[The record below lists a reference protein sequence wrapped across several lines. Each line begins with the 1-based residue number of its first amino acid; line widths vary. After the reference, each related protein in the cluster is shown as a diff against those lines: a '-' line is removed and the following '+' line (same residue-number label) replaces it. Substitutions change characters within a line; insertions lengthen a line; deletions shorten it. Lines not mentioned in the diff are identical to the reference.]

1 MAGSIKG
8 ITVEIGG
15 DTTGLSKALG
25 GINKEISSTQKQLK
39 EVERLLKLDPKNTEL
54 LAQKQR
60 LLSEAITETSTKLD
74 ALKQAEAKAQEQFKK
89 GELSRQ
95 EYDKLRREIIQT
107 ENKLRS
113 LSSQSSTV
121 EKELSD
127 IASEA
132 ENTGSSLSIFGE
144 KAKNAFN
151 KVETASNNVSDKLGK
166 VSSKLA
172 PVTAG
177 VLGLGTAALSTVDS
191 TEELRSDLSKLDQNA
206 KEHKVSVDTARQAW
220 EDFTIAS
227 DETDSAVEA
236 TSNLLQAGFTESN
249 LQKAVENLTGA
260 YLRFPDTMKIES
272 LADSLQETLATGAAT
287 GQFAELL
294 DRMGI
299 GAEKFSKGRA
309 KCKTQADKQNYALET
324 LAKAGLADTYNGW
337 KDTNSE
343 LVESKKA
350 NLDLQKS
357 MAKLAETVQPILP
370 DIVDA
375 VSDMVDW
382 FNELSPEV
390 KETTVK
396 VLAFSAAL
404 SPIAKIASSVTKGI
418 SSATKGIS
426 KMIKPAMDATSNTG
440 LLSKAMSTLS
450 GVPGIGMIG
459 TIGGITVALTGLVVG
474 LLNAEKTTNEYVRAV
489 QESAEKSR
497 EAIAAAQESAQSTI
511 NNANAQAVILQK
523 VLDLNNAEDLNA
535 EKKETLAGLVDQLN
549 SKYPDLNLKIGENGR
564 LTKDS
569 AQSLEDYIKNLKDMA
584 LAQASYDL
592 LTAKAEALVK
602 AEQELKKAKDE
613 HAAAQAEEN
622 KIRERALELT
632 GKDVEELQN
641 LYEKYGNLNMLSPEV
656 RDEAL
661 KLTLAFGTQ
670 LQAVS
675 ATGDAVETAQDQVD
689 EFGTVFN
696 STADSIGVDSSE
708 ISKASTSGFGAVGTA
723 ANEMKTEVG
732 KGADGTE
739 TEVSDMATNIN
750 DTLNSIDGNKV
761 GTNLATGMSNGIK
774 NNSWKVSDEAKKM
787 MQGVED
793 AINANPKFKSLAKS
807 VGIQGFADG
816 GTLRNGLAVVGEEG
830 PEWLS
835 VQSGRAAVIPM
846 TTRQRQAVQSGGN
859 TVQVGITINNG
870 QFTAADAKRVA
881 RMVNKE
887 LGMVYR

>member
-1 MAGSIKG
+1 MAESIKG
-8 ITVEIGG
+8 ITVKIGG
-15 DTTGLSKALG
+15 DTTGLSKALA
-25 GINKEISSTQKQLK
+25 GINKNITSTQKQLK
-39 EVERLLKLDPKNTEL
+39 EVEKLLKLDPKNTEL
-54 LAQKQR
+54 LEQKQR
-60 LLSEAITETSTKLD
+60 LLGDAIEQTSTKLD
-74 ALKQAEAKAQEQFKK
+74 ALKQAEEKAQKQFQK
-89 GELSRQ
+89 GDLSRE
-95 EYDKLRREIIQT
+95 EYEELQRQIIATEQKLQGLTTQT
-107 ENKLRS
+107 SKTKKAFDNISKSSEDFAGKLDS
-113 LSSQSSTV
+113 LS
-121 EKELSD
+121 
-127 IASEA
+127 
-132 ENTGSSLSIFGE
+132 G
-144 KAKNAFN
+144 
-151 KVETASNNVSDKLGK
+151 
-166 VSSKLA
+166 KLA
-172 PVTAG
+172 PITAG
-177 VLGLGTAALSTVDS
+177 VLGLGAAAIGAVEG

-206 KEHKVSVDTARQAW
+206 KEHKVSIDTARKAW
-220 EDFTIAS
+220 EDFAIAS

-294 DRMGI
+294 DRLGI
-299 GAEKFSKGRA
+299 GAEKFSKGLA

-357 MAKLAETVQPILP
+357 MAKLAETVQPILT

-390 KETTVK
+390 KETAVK

-450 GVPGIGMIG
+450 GIPGIGMIG

-497 EAIAAAQESAQSTI
+497 EAIAAAQENAQSTI

-670 LQAVS
+670 QQAVS
-675 ATGDAVETAQDQVD
+675 ATGGAVETAQDQVD

-816 GTLRNGLAVVGEEG
+816 GTLTSGLAIVGEEG

-835 VQSGRAAVIPM
+835 VQSGRATVIPM
-846 TTRQRQAVQSGGN
+846 TTRQRQAVQGSGGN
-859 TVQVGITINNG
+859 TVHVGITINNG
-870 QFTAADAKRVA
+870 QFTTADAKRVA

-887 LGMVYR
+887 LGMAYR

>member
-95 EYDKLRREIIQT
+95 EYEKLQRQIIAT
-107 ENKLRS
+107 EQKLQS
-113 LSSQSSTV
+113 LASQASKSKKMLESISS
-121 EKELSD
+121 
-127 IASEA
+127 AA
-132 ENTGSSLSIFGE
+132 GG
-144 KAKNAFN
+144 
-151 KVETASNNVSDKLGK
+151 VSDKLGK
-166 VSSKLA
+166 LGDKLA

-206 KEHKVSVDTARQAW
+206 KEHKVSIDTARKAW
-220 EDFTIAS
+220 EDFAIAS

-294 DRMGI
+294 DRLGI
-299 GAEKFSKGRA
+299 GAEKFSKGLA

-357 MAKLAETVQPILP
+357 MAKLAETVQPILT

-450 GVPGIGMIG
+450 GIPGIGMIG

-602 AEQELKKAKDE
+602 AEQKLKKAKDE

-750 DTLNSIDGNKV
+750 DILNSIDGNKV

-816 GTLRNGLAVVGEEG
+816 GTLTSGLAVVGEEG

-835 VQSGRAAVIPM
+835 VQSGRATVIPM
-846 TTRQRQAVQSGGN
+846 TTRQRQAVQGSGGN
-859 TVQVGITINNG
+859 TVHVGITINNG
-870 QFTAADAKRVA
+870 QFTTADAKRVA

-887 LGMVYR
+887 LGMAYR

>member
-15 DTTGLSKALG
+15 DTTGLSKALT
-25 GINKEISSTQKQLK
+25 GINKNITNTQKQLK
-39 EVERLLKLDPKNTEL
+39 EVEKLLKLDPKNTEL
-54 LAQKQR
+54 LEQKQR
-60 LLSEAITETSTKLD
+60 LLGDAIEQTSTKLG
-74 ALKQAEAKAQEQFKK
+74 ALKQAEAEAQKQFQK
-89 GELSRQ
+89 GDLSRE
-95 EYDKLRREIIQT
+95 EYEKLQRQIIATEQKLQGLTTQT
-107 ENKLRS
+107 SKTKKAFDNISKSSEDFAGKLDS
-113 LSSQSSTV
+113 LS
-121 EKELSD
+121 
-127 IASEA
+127 
-132 ENTGSSLSIFGE
+132 G
-144 KAKNAFN
+144 
-151 KVETASNNVSDKLGK
+151 
-166 VSSKLA
+166 KLA
-172 PVTAG
+172 PITAG
-177 VLGLGTAALSTVDS
+177 VLGLGAAAIGAVEG

-206 KEHKVSVDTARQAW
+206 KEHKVSIDTARKAW
-220 EDFTIAS
+220 EDFAIAS

-294 DRMGI
+294 DRLGI
-299 GAEKFSKGRA
+299 GAEKFSKGLA

-357 MAKLAETVQPILP
+357 MAKLAETVQPILT

-450 GVPGIGMIG
+450 GIPGGGLIAAFAGLSVAFG
-459 TIGGITVALTGLVVG
+459 TYLANVDTMTKRTREFIQGIHDMQTANQEAVEAAQATMQDRLAEVEMTKEMAARVLELTG
-474 LLNAEKTTNEYVRAV
+474 
-489 QESAEKSR
+489 
-497 EAIAAAQESAQSTI
+497 AQSLD
-511 NNANAQAVILQK
+511 NQQKAELSSLVGIL
-523 VLDLNNAEDLNA
+523 N
-535 EKKETLAGLVDQLN
+535 DQ
-549 SKYPDLNLKIGENGR
+549 YPDLNLLLDEQGR
-564 LTKDS
+564 LTKNS
-569 AQSLEDYIKNLKDMA
+569 AKNLEEYIKNLEQSIKTEA
-584 LAQASYDL
+584 LRDVAVEQYKALWDAENNLKSLRGEQKKVTDDLNSVESELYDL
-592 LTAKAEALVK
+592 TGMTAEQIGLQRGAQGDLNFVNAEARDRV
-602 AEQELKKAKDE
+602 AELLNRWSGLMESSGILRKEILLQQQDVAGLG
-613 HAAAQAEEN
+613 AE
-622 KIRERALELT
+622 
-632 GKDVEELQN
+632 
-641 LYEKYGNLNMLSPEV
+641 YS
-656 RDEAL
+656 
-661 KLTLAFGTQ
+661 
-670 LQAVS
+670 
-675 ATGDAVETAQDQVD
+675 
-689 EFGTVFN
+689 
-696 STADSIGVDSSE
+696 STMSDITNV
-708 ISKASTSGFGAVGTA
+708 TSGMANDVTTDMGKAGTA

-750 DTLNSIDGNKV
+750 DILNSIDGNKV

-816 GTLRNGLAVVGEEG
+816 GTLTSGLAVVGEEG

-835 VQSGRAAVIPM
+835 VQSGRATVIPM
-846 TTRQRQAVQSGGN
+846 TTRQRQAVQGSGGN
-859 TVQVGITINNG
+859 TVHVGITINNG
-870 QFTAADAKRVA
+870 QFTTADAKRVA

-887 LGMVYR
+887 LGMAYR

>member
-95 EYDKLRREIIQT
+95 EYEKLQRQIIAT
-107 ENKLRS
+107 EQKLQS
-113 LSSQSSTV
+113 LASQASKSKKMLESISS
-121 EKELSD
+121 
-127 IASEA
+127 AA
-132 ENTGSSLSIFGE
+132 GG
-144 KAKNAFN
+144 
-151 KVETASNNVSDKLGK
+151 VSDKLGK
-166 VSSKLA
+166 LGDKLA

-206 KEHKVSVDTARQAW
+206 KEHKVSIDTARKAW
-220 EDFTIAS
+220 EDFAIAS

-294 DRMGI
+294 DRLGI
-299 GAEKFSKGRA
+299 GAEKFSKGLA

-357 MAKLAETVQPILP
+357 MAKLAETVQPILT

-450 GVPGIGMIG
+450 GIPGGGLIAAFAGLSVAFG
-459 TIGGITVALTGLVVG
+459 TYLANVDTMTKRTREFIQGIHDMQTANQEAVEAAQATMQDRFAEVEMTKEMAARVLELTG
-474 LLNAEKTTNEYVRAV
+474 
-489 QESAEKSR
+489 
-497 EAIAAAQESAQSTI
+497 AQSLD
-511 NNANAQAVILQK
+511 NQQKAELSSLVGIL
-523 VLDLNNAEDLNA
+523 N
-535 EKKETLAGLVDQLN
+535 DQ
-549 SKYPDLNLKIGENGR
+549 YPDLNLLLDEQGR
-564 LTKDS
+564 LTKNS
-569 AQSLEDYIKNLKDMA
+569 AKNLEEYIKNLEQSIKTEA
-584 LAQASYDL
+584 LRDVAVEQYKALWDAENNLKSLRGEQKKVTDDLNSVESELYDL
-592 LTAKAEALVK
+592 TGMTAEQIGLQRGAQGDLNFVNAEARDRV
-602 AEQELKKAKDE
+602 AELLNRWSGLMESSGILRKEILLQQQDVAGLG
-613 HAAAQAEEN
+613 AE
-622 KIRERALELT
+622 
-632 GKDVEELQN
+632 
-641 LYEKYGNLNMLSPEV
+641 YS
-656 RDEAL
+656 
-661 KLTLAFGTQ
+661 
-670 LQAVS
+670 
-675 ATGDAVETAQDQVD
+675 
-689 EFGTVFN
+689 
-696 STADSIGVDSSE
+696 STMSDITNV
-708 ISKASTSGFGAVGTA
+708 TSGMANDVTTDMGKAGTA

-750 DTLNSIDGNKV
+750 DILNSIDGNKV

-816 GTLRNGLAVVGEEG
+816 GTLTSGLAVVGEEG

-835 VQSGRAAVIPM
+835 VQSGRATVIPM
-846 TTRQRQAVQSGGN
+846 TTRQRQAVQGSGGN
-859 TVQVGITINNG
+859 TVHVGITINNG
-870 QFTAADAKRVA
+870 QFTTADAKRVA

-887 LGMVYR
+887 LGMAYR

>member
-95 EYDKLRREIIQT
+95 EYEKLQRQIIAT
-107 ENKLRS
+107 EQKLQS
-113 LSSQSSTV
+113 LASQASKSKKMLESISS
-121 EKELSD
+121 
-127 IASEA
+127 AA
-132 ENTGSSLSIFGE
+132 GG
-144 KAKNAFN
+144 
-151 KVETASNNVSDKLGK
+151 VSDKLGK
-166 VSSKLA
+166 LGDKLA

-206 KEHKVSVDTARQAW
+206 KEHKVSIDTARKAW
-220 EDFTIAS
+220 EDFAIAG

-294 DRMGI
+294 DRLGI
-299 GAEKFSKGRA
+299 GAEKFSKGLA

-357 MAKLAETVQPILP
+357 MAKLAETVQPILT

-450 GVPGIGMIG
+450 GIPGGGLIAAFAGLSVAFG
-459 TIGGITVALTGLVVG
+459 TYLANVDTMTKRTREFIQGIHDMQTANQEAVEAAQATMQDRLAEVEMTKEMAARVLELTG
-474 LLNAEKTTNEYVRAV
+474 
-489 QESAEKSR
+489 
-497 EAIAAAQESAQSTI
+497 AQSLD
-511 NNANAQAVILQK
+511 NQQKAELSSLVGIL
-523 VLDLNNAEDLNA
+523 N
-535 EKKETLAGLVDQLN
+535 DQ
-549 SKYPDLNLKIGENGR
+549 YPDLNLLLDEQGR
-564 LTKDS
+564 LTKNS
-569 AQSLEDYIKNLKDMA
+569 AKNLEEYIKNLEQSIKTEA
-584 LAQASYDL
+584 LRDVAVEQYKALWDAENNLKSLRGEQKKVTDDLNSVESELYDL
-592 LTAKAEALVK
+592 TGMTAEQIGLQRGAQGDLNFVNAEARDRV
-602 AEQELKKAKDE
+602 AELLNRWSGLMESSGILRKEILLQQQDVAGLG
-613 HAAAQAEEN
+613 AE
-622 KIRERALELT
+622 
-632 GKDVEELQN
+632 
-641 LYEKYGNLNMLSPEV
+641 YS
-656 RDEAL
+656 
-661 KLTLAFGTQ
+661 
-670 LQAVS
+670 
-675 ATGDAVETAQDQVD
+675 
-689 EFGTVFN
+689 
-696 STADSIGVDSSE
+696 STMSDITNV
-708 ISKASTSGFGAVGTA
+708 TSGMANDVTTDMGKAGTA

-750 DTLNSIDGNKV
+750 DILNSIDGNKV

-816 GTLRNGLAVVGEEG
+816 GTLTSGLAVVGEEG

-835 VQSGRAAVIPM
+835 VQSGRATVIPM
-846 TTRQRQAVQSGGN
+846 TTRQRQAVQGSGGN
-859 TVQVGITINNG
+859 TVHVGITINNG
-870 QFTAADAKRVA
+870 QFTTADAKRVA

-887 LGMVYR
+887 LGMAYR

>member
-95 EYDKLRREIIQT
+95 EYEKLQRQIIAT
-107 ENKLRS
+107 EQKLQS
-113 LSSQSSTV
+113 LASQASKSKKMLESISS
-121 EKELSD
+121 
-127 IASEA
+127 AA
-132 ENTGSSLSIFGE
+132 GG
-144 KAKNAFN
+144 
-151 KVETASNNVSDKLGK
+151 VSDKLGK
-166 VSSKLA
+166 LGDKLA

-206 KEHKVSVDTARQAW
+206 KEHKVSIDTARKAW
-220 EDFTIAS
+220 EDFAIAS

-294 DRMGI
+294 DRLGI
-299 GAEKFSKGRA
+299 GAEKFSKGLA

-357 MAKLAETVQPILP
+357 MAKLAETVQPILT

-450 GVPGIGMIG
+450 GIPG
-459 TIGGITVALTGLVVG
+459 GGL
-474 LLNAEKTTNEYVRAV
+474 
-489 QESAEKSR
+489 
-497 EAIAAAQESAQSTI
+497 IAAF
-511 NNANAQAVILQK
+511 
-523 VLDLNNAEDLNA
+523 
-535 EKKETLAGLVDQLN
+535 AGLSVAFGTYLANVDTM
-549 SKYPDLNLKIGENGR
+549 
-564 LTKDS
+564 TKRTREFI
-569 AQSLEDYIKNLKDMA
+569 QGIHDM
-584 LAQASYDL
+584 Q
-592 LTAKAEALVK
+592 TANQEAV
-602 AEQELKKAKDE
+602 E
-613 HAAAQAEEN
+613 AAQATMQDRLAE
-622 KIRERALELT
+622 
-632 GKDVEELQN
+632 VE
-641 LYEKYGNLNMLSPEV
+641 
-656 RDEAL
+656 
-661 KLTLAFGTQ
+661 
-670 LQAVS
+670 
-675 ATGDAVETAQDQVD
+675 
-689 EFGTVFN
+689 
-696 STADSIGVDSSE
+696 
-708 ISKASTSGFGAVGTA
+708 
-723 ANEMKTEVG
+723 
-732 KGADGTE
+732 
-739 TEVSDMATNIN
+739 
-750 DTLNSIDGNKV
+750 
-761 GTNLATGMSNGIK
+761 
-774 NNSWKVSDEAKKM
+774 
-787 MQGVED
+787 
-793 AINANPKFKSLAKS
+793 
-807 VGIQGFADG
+807 
-816 GTLRNGLAVVGEEG
+816 
-830 PEWLS
+830 
-835 VQSGRAAVIPM
+835 M
-846 TTRQRQAVQSGGN
+846 T
-859 TVQVGITINNG
+859 
-870 QFTAADAKRVA
+870 
-881 RMVNKE
+881 
-887 LGMVYR
+887 

>member
-95 EYDKLRREIIQT
+95 EYEKLQRQIIAT
-107 ENKLRS
+107 EQKLQS
-113 LSSQSSTV
+113 LASQASKSKKMLESISS
-121 EKELSD
+121 
-127 IASEA
+127 AA
-132 ENTGSSLSIFGE
+132 GG
-144 KAKNAFN
+144 
-151 KVETASNNVSDKLGK
+151 VSDKLGK
-166 VSSKLA
+166 LGDKLA

-177 VLGLGTAALSTVDS
+177 VLGLGTVALSTVDS

-206 KEHKVSVDTARQAW
+206 KEHKVSIDTARKAW
-220 EDFTIAS
+220 EDFAIAS

-294 DRMGI
+294 DRLGI
-299 GAEKFSKGRA
+299 GAEKFSKGLA

-357 MAKLAETVQPILP
+357 MAKLAETVQPILT

-450 GVPGIGMIG
+450 GIPGGGLIAAFAGLSVAFG
-459 TIGGITVALTGLVVG
+459 TYLANVDTMTKRTREFIQGIHDMQTANQEAVEAAQATMQDRLAEVEMTKEMAARVLELTG
-474 LLNAEKTTNEYVRAV
+474 
-489 QESAEKSR
+489 
-497 EAIAAAQESAQSTI
+497 AQSLD
-511 NNANAQAVILQK
+511 NQQK
-523 VLDLNNAEDLNA
+523 SE
-535 EKKETLAGLVDQLN
+535 LAGLITLLNDQ
-549 SKYPDLNLKIGENGR
+549 YPDLNLQLDEQGR
-564 LTKDS
+564 LTATS
-569 AQSLEDYIKNLKDMA
+569 AKNLEDYIKNLEQSIKIEALRGVAVEQYRALYDAENNLKSLRDQELSTNTQLKDIEQKLFDLTGMTVDQIGMQQ
-584 LAQASYDL
+584 LAQ
-592 LTAKAEALVK
+592 
-602 AEQELKKAKDE
+602 
-613 HAAAQAEEN
+613 
-622 KIRERALELT
+622 
-632 GKDVEELQN
+632 
-641 LYEKYGNLNMLSPEV
+641 GNLNFVNAEARGEVAELINSWRGLKQSSDDLSTEI
-656 RDEAL
+656 ENQS
-661 KLTLAFGTQ
+661 GY
-670 LQAVS
+670 
-675 ATGDAVETAQDQVD
+675 VEDLRSDYKTTMSDMV
-689 EFGTVFN
+689 N
-696 STADSIGVDSSE
+696 STGTMEENVTTD
-708 ISKASTSGFGAVGTA
+708 FGDVGTE
-723 ANEMKTEVG
+723 ANDMSTEVG

-816 GTLRNGLAVVGEEG
+816 GTLTSGLAVVGEEG

-835 VQSGRAAVIPM
+835 VQSGRATVIPM
-846 TTRQRQAVQSGGN
+846 TTRQRQAVQGGGGN
-859 TVQVGITINNG
+859 TVHVGITINNG
-870 QFTAADAKRVA
+870 QFTTADAKRVA

-887 LGMVYR
+887 LGMAYR

>member
-15 DTTGLSKALG
+15 DTTGLSKALA
-25 GINKEISSTQKQLK
+25 GINKNITNTQKQLK
-39 EVERLLKLDPKNTEL
+39 EVEKLLKLDPKNTEL
-54 LAQKQR
+54 LEQKQR
-60 LLSEAITETSTKLD
+60 LLGDAIEQTSTKLD
-74 ALKQAEAKAQEQFKK
+74 ALKQAEAEAQKQFQK
-89 GELSRQ
+89 GDLSRE
-95 EYDKLRREIIQT
+95 EYEKLQRQIIATEQKLQGLTTQT
-107 ENKLRS
+107 SKTKKAFDNISKSSEDFAGKLDS
-113 LSSQSSTV
+113 LS
-121 EKELSD
+121 
-127 IASEA
+127 
-132 ENTGSSLSIFGE
+132 G
-144 KAKNAFN
+144 
-151 KVETASNNVSDKLGK
+151 
-166 VSSKLA
+166 KLA
-172 PVTAG
+172 PITAG
-177 VLGLGTAALSTVDS
+177 VLGLGAAAIGAVEG

-206 KEHKVSVDTARQAW
+206 KEHKVSIDTARKAW
-220 EDFTIAS
+220 EDFAIAS

-294 DRMGI
+294 DRLGI
-299 GAEKFSKGRA
+299 GAEKFSKGLA

-357 MAKLAETVQPILP
+357 MAKLAETVQPILT

-440 LLSKAMSTLS
+440 LLSKAMSTL
-450 GVPGIGMIG
+450 GAIPGGGLIATFAGLSVAFG
-459 TIGGITVALTGLVVG
+459 TYLANVDTMTKRTREFIQGIHDMQTANQEAVEAAQATMQDRLAEVEMTKEMAARVLELTG
-474 LLNAEKTTNEYVRAV
+474 
-489 QESAEKSR
+489 
-497 EAIAAAQESAQSTI
+497 AQSLD
-511 NNANAQAVILQK
+511 NQQKAELSSLVGIL
-523 VLDLNNAEDLNA
+523 N
-535 EKKETLAGLVDQLN
+535 DQ
-549 SKYPDLNLKIGENGR
+549 YPDLNLLLDEQGR

-569 AQSLEDYIKNLKDMA
+569 AKNLEEYIKNLEQSIK
-584 LAQASYDL
+584 
-592 LTAKAEALVK
+592 TEALRDVAVEQYK
-602 AEQELKKAKDE
+602 ALWDAENNLKALRDQQKETTDQLNSAEQELY
-613 HAAAQAEEN
+613 N
-622 KIRERALELT
+622 LT
-632 GKDVEELQN
+632 GMTAEQIGMQQGAQ
-641 LYEKYGNLNMLSPEV
+641 GNLNFVNAEA
-656 RDEAL
+656 RDRVAELLNSWGGL
-661 KLTLAFGTQ
+661 KISSGELEKSIISQKQTVEDLGAQYNGTMSDITD
-670 LQAVS
+670 V
-675 ATGDAVETAQDQVD
+675 
-689 EFGTVFN
+689 
-696 STADSIGVDSSE
+696 
-708 ISKASTSGFGAVGTA
+708 TSGMANDVTTDLREVGTE
-723 ANEMKTEVG
+723 ANNMKTEVG

-739 TEVSDMATNIN
+739 TEVSNMATNIN
-750 DTLNSIDGNKV
+750 ETLAKIDGNAV
-761 GTNLATGMSNGIK
+761 GTNLATGMSDGIR

>member
-15 DTTGLSKALG
+15 DTTGLSKALA
-25 GINKEISSTQKQLK
+25 GINKNITNTQKQLK
-39 EVERLLKLDPKNTEL
+39 EVEKLLKLDPKNTEL
-54 LAQKQR
+54 LEQKQR
-60 LLSEAITETSTKLD
+60 LLGDAIEQTSTKLG
-74 ALKQAEAKAQEQFKK
+74 ALKQAEAEAQKQFQK
-89 GELSRQ
+89 GDLSRE
-95 EYDKLRREIIQT
+95 EYEKLQRQIIATEQKLQGLTTQT
-107 ENKLRS
+107 SKTKKAFDNISKSSEDFAGKLDS
-113 LSSQSSTV
+113 LS
-121 EKELSD
+121 
-127 IASEA
+127 
-132 ENTGSSLSIFGE
+132 G
-144 KAKNAFN
+144 
-151 KVETASNNVSDKLGK
+151 
-166 VSSKLA
+166 KLA
-172 PVTAG
+172 PITAG
-177 VLGLGTAALSTVDS
+177 VLGLGAAAIGAVEG

-206 KEHKVSVDTARQAW
+206 KEHKVSIDTARKAW
-220 EDFTIAS
+220 EDFAIAS

-294 DRMGI
+294 DRLGI
-299 GAEKFSKGRA
+299 GAEKFSKGLA

-357 MAKLAETVQPILP
+357 MAKLAETVQPILT

-497 EAIAAAQESAQSTI
+497 EAIAAAQENAQSTI

-641 LYEKYGNLNMLSPEV
+641 LYAKYGNLNMLSPEV

-670 LQAVS
+670 QQAIS

-750 DTLNSIDGNKV
+750 DILNSIDGNKV

-807 VGIQGFADG
+807 VGFQGFADG
-816 GTLRNGLAVVGEEG
+816 GTLTSGLAVVGEEG

-835 VQSGRAAVIPM
+835 VQSGRATVIPM
-846 TTRQRQAVQSGGN
+846 TTRQKQAVQGGGGN
-859 TVQVGITINNG
+859 TVNVGITINNG
-870 QFTAADAKRVA
+870 QFTASDAKRVA
-881 RMVNKE
+881 RMVNRE

>member
-95 EYDKLRREIIQT
+95 EYEKLQRQIIAT
-107 ENKLRS
+107 EQKLQS
-113 LSSQSSTV
+113 LASQASKSKKMLESISS
-121 EKELSD
+121 
-127 IASEA
+127 AA
-132 ENTGSSLSIFGE
+132 GG
-144 KAKNAFN
+144 
-151 KVETASNNVSDKLGK
+151 VSDKLGK
-166 VSSKLA
+166 LGDKLA

-206 KEHKVSVDTARQAW
+206 KEHKVSIDTARKAW
-220 EDFTIAS
+220 EDFAIAS

-294 DRMGI
+294 DRLGI
-299 GAEKFSKGRA
+299 GAEKFSKGLA

-357 MAKLAETVQPILP
+357 MAKLAETVQPILT

-450 GVPGIGMIG
+450 GIPGGGLIAAFAGLSVAFG
-459 TIGGITVALTGLVVG
+459 TYLANVDTMTKRTREFIQGIHDMQTANQEAVEAAQATMQDRLAEVEMTKEMAARVMELTG
-474 LLNAEKTTNEYVRAV
+474 
-489 QESAEKSR
+489 
-497 EAIAAAQESAQSTI
+497 AQSLD
-511 NNANAQAVILQK
+511 NQQKAELSSLVGIL
-523 VLDLNNAEDLNA
+523 N
-535 EKKETLAGLVDQLN
+535 DQ
-549 SKYPDLNLKIGENGR
+549 YPDLNLLLDEQGR

-569 AQSLEDYIKNLKDMA
+569 AKNLEEYIKNLEQSIKTEA
-584 LAQASYDL
+584 LRGVAVEQYKALWDAENNLKSLRGEQKKVTDDLNSVESELYDL
-592 LTAKAEALVK
+592 TGMT
-602 AEQELKKAKDE
+602 AEQIGLQQG
-613 HAAAQAEEN
+613 AQ
-622 KIRERALELT
+622 
-632 GKDVEELQN
+632 
-641 LYEKYGNLNMLSPEV
+641 GNLNFVNAEA
-656 RDEAL
+656 RDRVAEL
-661 KLTLAFGTQ
+661 LNRWGGLMESSGILRKEIL
-670 LQAVS
+670 LQQ
-675 ATGDAVETAQDQVD
+675 QDVAGLGA
-689 EFGTVFN
+689 EYS
-696 STADSIGVDSSE
+696 STMSDITNV
-708 ISKASTSGFGAVGTA
+708 TSGMANDVTTDMGKAGTA

-816 GTLRNGLAVVGEEG
+816 GTLTSGLAVVGEEG

-835 VQSGRAAVIPM
+835 VQSGRATVIPM
-846 TTRQRQAVQSGGN
+846 TTRQRQAVQGGGGN
-859 TVQVGITINNG
+859 TVHVGITINNG
-870 QFTAADAKRVA
+870 QFTTADAKRVA

-887 LGMVYR
+887 LGMAYR

>member
-95 EYDKLRREIIQT
+95 EYEKLQRQIIAT
-107 ENKLRS
+107 EQKLQS
-113 LSSQSSTV
+113 LASQASKSKKMLESISS
-121 EKELSD
+121 
-127 IASEA
+127 AA
-132 ENTGSSLSIFGE
+132 GG
-144 KAKNAFN
+144 
-151 KVETASNNVSDKLGK
+151 VSDKLGK
-166 VSSKLA
+166 LGDKLA

-206 KEHKVSVDTARQAW
+206 KEHKVSIDTARKAW
-220 EDFTIAS
+220 EDFAIAS

-294 DRMGI
+294 DRLGI
-299 GAEKFSKGRA
+299 GAEKFSKGLA

-357 MAKLAETVQPILP
+357 MAKLADTVQPIMT

-404 SPIAKIASSVTKGI
+404 SPVAKIASSVTKGI
-418 SSATKGIS
+418 SSVTKGVS

-450 GVPGIGMIG
+450 GIPGGGLIAAFAGLSVAFG
-459 TIGGITVALTGLVVG
+459 TYLANVDTMTKRTREFIQGIHDMQTANQEAVEAAQATMQDRLAEVEMTKEMAARVLELTG
-474 LLNAEKTTNEYVRAV
+474 
-489 QESAEKSR
+489 
-497 EAIAAAQESAQSTI
+497 AQSLD
-511 NNANAQAVILQK
+511 NQQKAELSSLVGIL
-523 VLDLNNAEDLNA
+523 N
-535 EKKETLAGLVDQLN
+535 DQ
-549 SKYPDLNLKIGENGR
+549 YPDLNLLLDEQGR
-564 LTKDS
+564 LTKNS
-569 AQSLEDYIKNLKDMA
+569 AKNLEEYIKNLEQSIKTEA
-584 LAQASYDL
+584 LRDVAVEQYKALWDAENNLKSLRGEQKKVTDDLNSVESELYDL
-592 LTAKAEALVK
+592 TGMTAEQIGLQRGAQGDLNFVNAEARDRV
-602 AEQELKKAKDE
+602 AELLNRWSGLMESSGILRKEVLLQQQDVAGLG
-613 HAAAQAEEN
+613 AEYSSTMSDITSVTN
-622 KIRERALELT
+622 GMAN
-632 GKDVEELQN
+632 DVTTDM
-641 LYEKYGNLNMLSPEV
+641 G
-656 RDEAL
+656 EA
-661 KLTLAFGTQ
+661 
-670 LQAVS
+670 
-675 ATGDAVETAQDQVD
+675 
-689 EFGTVFN
+689 
-696 STADSIGVDSSE
+696 
-708 ISKASTSGFGAVGTA
+708 GTA

-816 GTLRNGLAVVGEEG
+816 GTLTSGLAIVGEEG

-835 VQSGRAAVIPM
+835 VQSGRATVIPM
-846 TTRQRQAVQSGGN
+846 TTRQKQAVQGSGGN
-859 TVQVGITINNG
+859 TVHVGITINNG
-870 QFTAADAKRVA
+870 QFTTADAKRVA

-887 LGMVYR
+887 LGMAYR

>member
-1 MAGSIKG
+1 MAESIKG
-8 ITVEIGG
+8 ITVKIGG

-95 EYDKLRREIIQT
+95 EYEELQRQIIATEQKLQ
-107 ENKLRS
+107 S
-113 LSSQSSTV
+113 LASQASKSKKMLESISS
-121 EKELSD
+121 
-127 IASEA
+127 AA
-132 ENTGSSLSIFGE
+132 GG
-144 KAKNAFN
+144 
-151 KVETASNNVSDKLGK
+151 VSDKLGK
-166 VSSKLA
+166 LGDKLA

-206 KEHKVSVDTARQAW
+206 KEHKVSIDTARKAW
-220 EDFTIAS
+220 EDFAIAS

-294 DRMGI
+294 DRLGI
-299 GAEKFSKGRA
+299 GAEKFSKGLA

-357 MAKLAETVQPILP
+357 MAKLAETVQPILT

-450 GVPGIGMIG
+450 GIPGGGLIAAFAGLSVAFG
-459 TIGGITVALTGLVVG
+459 TYLANVDTMTKRTREFIQGIHDMQTANQEAVEAAQATMQDRLAEVEMTKEMAARVLELTG
-474 LLNAEKTTNEYVRAV
+474 
-489 QESAEKSR
+489 
-497 EAIAAAQESAQSTI
+497 AQSLD
-511 NNANAQAVILQK
+511 NQQKAELSSLVGIL
-523 VLDLNNAEDLNA
+523 N
-535 EKKETLAGLVDQLN
+535 DQ
-549 SKYPDLNLKIGENGR
+549 YPDLNLQLDEQGR
-564 LTKDS
+564 LTATS
-569 AQSLEDYIKNLKDMA
+569 AKNLEDYIKNLEQSIKIEALRGVAVEQYRALYDAENNLKSLRDQELSTNTQLKDIEQKLFDLTGMTVDQIGMQQ
-584 LAQASYDL
+584 LAQ
-592 LTAKAEALVK
+592 
-602 AEQELKKAKDE
+602 
-613 HAAAQAEEN
+613 
-622 KIRERALELT
+622 
-632 GKDVEELQN
+632 
-641 LYEKYGNLNMLSPEV
+641 GNLNFVNAEARGEVAELINSWRGLKQSSDDLSTEI
-656 RDEAL
+656 ENQS
-661 KLTLAFGTQ
+661 GY
-670 LQAVS
+670 
-675 ATGDAVETAQDQVD
+675 VEDLRSDYKTTMSDMV
-689 EFGTVFN
+689 N
-696 STADSIGVDSSE
+696 STGTMEENVTTD
-708 ISKASTSGFGAVGTA
+708 FGDVGTE
-723 ANEMKTEVG
+723 ANDMSTEVG

-816 GTLRNGLAVVGEEG
+816 GTLTSGLAVVGEEG

-835 VQSGRAAVIPM
+835 VQSGRATVIPM
-846 TTRQRQAVQSGGN
+846 TTRQRQAVQGSGGN
-859 TVQVGITINNG
+859 TVHVGITINNG
-870 QFTAADAKRVA
+870 QFTTADAKRVA

-887 LGMVYR
+887 LGMAYR

>member
-95 EYDKLRREIIQT
+95 EYEKLQRQIIAT
-107 ENKLRS
+107 EQKLQS
-113 LSSQSSTV
+113 LASQASKSKKMLESISS
-121 EKELSD
+121 
-127 IASEA
+127 AA
-132 ENTGSSLSIFGE
+132 GG
-144 KAKNAFN
+144 
-151 KVETASNNVSDKLGK
+151 VSDKLGK
-166 VSSKLA
+166 LGDKLA

-206 KEHKVSVDTARQAW
+206 KEHKVSIDTARKAW
-220 EDFTIAS
+220 EDFAIAS

-294 DRMGI
+294 DRLGI
-299 GAEKFSKGRA
+299 GAEKFSKGLA

-357 MAKLAETVQPILP
+357 MAKLAETVQPILT

-450 GVPGIGMIG
+450 GIPGGGLIAAFAGLSVAFG
-459 TIGGITVALTGLVVG
+459 TYLANVDTMTKRTREFIQGIHDMQTANQEAVEAAQATMQDRLAEVEMTKEMAARVLELTG
-474 LLNAEKTTNEYVRAV
+474 
-489 QESAEKSR
+489 
-497 EAIAAAQESAQSTI
+497 AQSLD
-511 NNANAQAVILQK
+511 NQQKAELSSLVGIL
-523 VLDLNNAEDLNA
+523 N
-535 EKKETLAGLVDQLN
+535 DQ
-549 SKYPDLNLKIGENGR
+549 YPDLNLLLDEQGR
-564 LTKDS
+564 LTKNS
-569 AQSLEDYIKNLKDMA
+569 AKNLEEYIKNLEQSIKTEA
-584 LAQASYDL
+584 LRDVAVEQYKALWDAENNLKSLRGEQKKVTDDLNSVESELYDL
-592 LTAKAEALVK
+592 TGMTAEQIGLQRGAQGDLNFVNAEARDRV
-602 AEQELKKAKDE
+602 AELLNRWSGLMESSGILRKEILLQQQDVAGLG
-613 HAAAQAEEN
+613 AE
-622 KIRERALELT
+622 
-632 GKDVEELQN
+632 
-641 LYEKYGNLNMLSPEV
+641 YS
-656 RDEAL
+656 
-661 KLTLAFGTQ
+661 
-670 LQAVS
+670 
-675 ATGDAVETAQDQVD
+675 
-689 EFGTVFN
+689 
-696 STADSIGVDSSE
+696 STMSDITNV
-708 ISKASTSGFGAVGTA
+708 TSGMANDVTTDMGKAGTA

-750 DTLNSIDGNKV
+750 DILNSIDGNKV

-816 GTLRNGLAVVGEEG
+816 GTLTSGLAVVGEEG

-835 VQSGRAAVIPM
+835 VQSGRATVIPM
-846 TTRQRQAVQSGGN
+846 TTRQRQAVQGSGGN
-859 TVQVGITINNG
+859 TVHVGITINNG
-870 QFTAADAKRVA
+870 QFTTADAKRVA

-887 LGMVYR
+887 LGMAYR

>member
-95 EYDKLRREIIQT
+95 EYEKLQRQIIAT
-107 ENKLRS
+107 EQKLQS
-113 LSSQSSTV
+113 LASQASKSKKMLESISS
-121 EKELSD
+121 
-127 IASEA
+127 AA
-132 ENTGSSLSIFGE
+132 GG
-144 KAKNAFN
+144 
-151 KVETASNNVSDKLGK
+151 VSDKLGK
-166 VSSKLA
+166 LGDKLA

-177 VLGLGTAALSTVDS
+177 VLGLGTVALSTVDS

-206 KEHKVSVDTARQAW
+206 KEHKVSIDTARKAW
-220 EDFTIAS
+220 EDFAIAS

-294 DRMGI
+294 DRLGI
-299 GAEKFSKGRA
+299 GAEKFSKGLA

-357 MAKLAETVQPILP
+357 MAKLAETVQPILT

-390 KETTVK
+390 KETAVK

-450 GVPGIGMIG
+450 GIPGGGLIAAFAGLSVAFG
-459 TIGGITVALTGLVVG
+459 TYLANVDTMTKRTREFIQGIHDMQTANQEAVEAAQATMQDRLAEVEMTKEMAARVLELTG
-474 LLNAEKTTNEYVRAV
+474 
-489 QESAEKSR
+489 
-497 EAIAAAQESAQSTI
+497 AQSLD
-511 NNANAQAVILQK
+511 NQQK
-523 VLDLNNAEDLNA
+523 SE
-535 EKKETLAGLVDQLN
+535 LAGLITLLNDQ
-549 SKYPDLNLKIGENGR
+549 YPDLNLQLDEQGR
-564 LTKDS
+564 LTATS
-569 AQSLEDYIKNLKDMA
+569 AKNLEDYIKNLEQSIKIEALRGVAVEQYRALYDAENNLKSLRDQELSTNTQLKDIEQKLFDLTGMTVDQIGMQQ
-584 LAQASYDL
+584 LAQ
-592 LTAKAEALVK
+592 
-602 AEQELKKAKDE
+602 
-613 HAAAQAEEN
+613 
-622 KIRERALELT
+622 
-632 GKDVEELQN
+632 
-641 LYEKYGNLNMLSPEV
+641 GNLNFVNAEARGEVAELINSWRGLKQSSDDLSTEI
-656 RDEAL
+656 ENQS
-661 KLTLAFGTQ
+661 GY
-670 LQAVS
+670 
-675 ATGDAVETAQDQVD
+675 VEDLRSDYKTTMSDMV
-689 EFGTVFN
+689 N
-696 STADSIGVDSSE
+696 STGTMEENVTTD
-708 ISKASTSGFGAVGTA
+708 FGDVGTE
-723 ANEMKTEVG
+723 ANDMSTEVG

-816 GTLRNGLAVVGEEG
+816 GTLTSGLAVVGEEG

-835 VQSGRAAVIPM
+835 VQSGRATVIPM
-846 TTRQRQAVQSGGN
+846 TTRQRQAVQGSGGN
-859 TVQVGITINNG
+859 TVHVGITINNG
-870 QFTAADAKRVA
+870 QFTTADAKRVA

-887 LGMVYR
+887 LGMAYR

>member
-15 DTTGLSKALG
+15 DTTGLSKALA
-25 GINKEISSTQKQLK
+25 GINKNITNTQKQLK
-39 EVERLLKLDPKNTEL
+39 EVEKLLKLDPKNTEL
-54 LAQKQR
+54 LEQKQR
-60 LLSEAITETSTKLD
+60 LLGDAIEQTSTKLD
-74 ALKQAEAKAQEQFKK
+74 ALKQAEAEAQKQFQK
-89 GELSRQ
+89 GDLSRE
-95 EYDKLRREIIQT
+95 EYEKLQRQIIATEQKLQGLTTQT
-107 ENKLRS
+107 SKTKKAFDNISKSSEDFAGKLDS
-113 LSSQSSTV
+113 LS
-121 EKELSD
+121 
-127 IASEA
+127 
-132 ENTGSSLSIFGE
+132 G
-144 KAKNAFN
+144 
-151 KVETASNNVSDKLGK
+151 
-166 VSSKLA
+166 KLA
-172 PVTAG
+172 PITAG
-177 VLGLGTAALSTVDS
+177 VLGLGAAAIGAVEG

-206 KEHKVSVDTARQAW
+206 KEHKVSIDTARKAW
-220 EDFTIAS
+220 EDFAIAS

-294 DRMGI
+294 DRLGI
-299 GAEKFSKGRA
+299 GAEKFSKGLA

-357 MAKLAETVQPILP
+357 MAKLAETVQPILT

-440 LLSKAMSTLS
+440 LLSKAMSTL
-450 GVPGIGMIG
+450 GAIPGGGLIAAFAGLSVAFG
-459 TIGGITVALTGLVVG
+459 TYLANVDTMTKRTREFIQGIHDMQTANQEAVEAAQATMQDRLAEVEMTKEMAARVLELTG
-474 LLNAEKTTNEYVRAV
+474 
-489 QESAEKSR
+489 
-497 EAIAAAQESAQSTI
+497 AQSLD
-511 NNANAQAVILQK
+511 NQQKAELSSLVGIL
-523 VLDLNNAEDLNA
+523 N
-535 EKKETLAGLVDQLN
+535 DQ
-549 SKYPDLNLKIGENGR
+549 YPDLNLLLDEQGR

-569 AQSLEDYIKNLKDMA
+569 AKNLEEYIKNLEQSIK
-584 LAQASYDL
+584 
-592 LTAKAEALVK
+592 TEALRDVAVEQYK
-602 AEQELKKAKDE
+602 ALWDAENNLKALRDQQKETTDQLNSAEQELY
-613 HAAAQAEEN
+613 N
-622 KIRERALELT
+622 LT
-632 GKDVEELQN
+632 GMTAEQIGLQQGAQ
-641 LYEKYGNLNMLSPEV
+641 GNLNFVNAEA
-656 RDEAL
+656 RDRVAELLNSWGGL
-661 KLTLAFGTQ
+661 KISSGELEKSIISQEQTVEDLGARYNGTMSDITN
-670 LQAVS
+670 V
-675 ATGDAVETAQDQVD
+675 
-689 EFGTVFN
+689 
-696 STADSIGVDSSE
+696 
-708 ISKASTSGFGAVGTA
+708 TSGMANDVTTDMGKAGTA

-761 GTNLATGMSNGIK
+761 GTNLATGMSDGIK
-774 NNSWKVSDEAKKM
+774 NNSWKVSDETRKM

-807 VGIQGFADG
+807 AGLQGFADG
-816 GTLRNGLAVVGEEG
+816 GTLTSGLAVVGEEG
-830 PEWLS
+830 PEFLS
-835 VQSGRAAVIPM
+835 VQSGRATVIPM
-846 TTRQRQAVQSGGN
+846 TTRQKQAVQGGGGN
-859 TVQVGITINNG
+859 TVNVGITINNG

>member
-95 EYDKLRREIIQT
+95 EYEKLQRQIIAT
-107 ENKLRS
+107 EQKLQS
-113 LSSQSSTV
+113 LASQASKSKKMLESISS
-121 EKELSD
+121 
-127 IASEA
+127 AA
-132 ENTGSSLSIFGE
+132 GG
-144 KAKNAFN
+144 
-151 KVETASNNVSDKLGK
+151 VSDKLGK
-166 VSSKLA
+166 LGDKLA

-177 VLGLGTAALSTVDS
+177 VLGLGTVALSTVDS

-206 KEHKVSVDTARQAW
+206 KEHKVSIDTARKAW
-220 EDFTIAS
+220 EDFAIAS

-294 DRMGI
+294 DRLGI
-299 GAEKFSKGRA
+299 GAEKFSKGLA

-357 MAKLAETVQPILP
+357 MAKLAETVQPILT

-450 GVPGIGMIG
+450 GIPGGGLIAAFAGLSVAFG
-459 TIGGITVALTGLVVG
+459 TYLANVDTMTKRTREFIQGIHDMQTANQEAVEAAQATMQDRLAEVEMTKEMAARVLELTG
-474 LLNAEKTTNEYVRAV
+474 
-489 QESAEKSR
+489 
-497 EAIAAAQESAQSTI
+497 AQSLD
-511 NNANAQAVILQK
+511 NQQKAELSSLVGIL
-523 VLDLNNAEDLNA
+523 N
-535 EKKETLAGLVDQLN
+535 DQ
-549 SKYPDLNLKIGENGR
+549 YPDLNLLLDEQGR
-564 LTKDS
+564 LTKNS
-569 AQSLEDYIKNLKDMA
+569 AKNLEEYIKNLEQSIKTEA
-584 LAQASYDL
+584 LRDVAVEQYKALWDAENNLKSLRGEQKKVTDDLNSVESELYDL
-592 LTAKAEALVK
+592 TGMTAEQIGLQRGAQGDLNFVNAEARDRV
-602 AEQELKKAKDE
+602 AELLNRWSGLMESSGILRKEILLQQQDVAGLG
-613 HAAAQAEEN
+613 AE
-622 KIRERALELT
+622 
-632 GKDVEELQN
+632 
-641 LYEKYGNLNMLSPEV
+641 YS
-656 RDEAL
+656 
-661 KLTLAFGTQ
+661 
-670 LQAVS
+670 
-675 ATGDAVETAQDQVD
+675 
-689 EFGTVFN
+689 
-696 STADSIGVDSSE
+696 STMSDITNV
-708 ISKASTSGFGAVGTA
+708 TSGMANDVTTDMGKAGTA

-750 DTLNSIDGNKV
+750 DILNSIDGNKV

-816 GTLRNGLAVVGEEG
+816 GTLTSGLAVVGEEG

-835 VQSGRAAVIPM
+835 VQSGRATVIPM
-846 TTRQRQAVQSGGN
+846 TTRQRQAVQGSGGN
-859 TVQVGITINNG
+859 TVHVGITINNG
-870 QFTAADAKRVA
+870 QFTTADAKRVA

-887 LGMVYR
+887 LGMAYR

>member
-95 EYDKLRREIIQT
+95 EYEKLQRQIIAT
-107 ENKLRS
+107 EQKLQS
-113 LSSQSSTV
+113 LASQASKSKKMLESISS
-121 EKELSD
+121 
-127 IASEA
+127 AA
-132 ENTGSSLSIFGE
+132 GG
-144 KAKNAFN
+144 
-151 KVETASNNVSDKLGK
+151 VSDKLGK
-166 VSSKLA
+166 LGDKLA

-206 KEHKVSVDTARQAW
+206 KEHKVSIDTARKAW
-220 EDFTIAS
+220 EDFAIAS

-294 DRMGI
+294 DRLGI
-299 GAEKFSKGRA
+299 GAEKFSKGLA

-357 MAKLAETVQPILP
+357 MAKLAETVQPILT

-450 GVPGIGMIG
+450 GIPGGGLIAAFAGLSVAFG
-459 TIGGITVALTGLVVG
+459 TYLANVDTMTKRTREFIQGIHDMQTANQEAVEAAQATMQDRLAEVEMTKEMAARVLELTG
-474 LLNAEKTTNEYVRAV
+474 
-489 QESAEKSR
+489 
-497 EAIAAAQESAQSTI
+497 AQSLD
-511 NNANAQAVILQK
+511 NQQKAELSSLVGIL
-523 VLDLNNAEDLNA
+523 N
-535 EKKETLAGLVDQLN
+535 DQ
-549 SKYPDLNLKIGENGR
+549 YPDLNLLLDEQGR

-569 AQSLEDYIKNLKDMA
+569 AKNLEEYIKNLEQSIKTEA
-584 LAQASYDL
+584 LRDVAVEQYKALWDAENNLKSLRGEQKKVTDDLNSVESELYDL
-592 LTAKAEALVK
+592 TGMTAEQIGLQRGAQGDLNFVNAEARDRV
-602 AEQELKKAKDE
+602 AELLNRWSGLMESSGILRKEILLQQQDVAGLG
-613 HAAAQAEEN
+613 AE
-622 KIRERALELT
+622 
-632 GKDVEELQN
+632 
-641 LYEKYGNLNMLSPEV
+641 YS
-656 RDEAL
+656 
-661 KLTLAFGTQ
+661 
-670 LQAVS
+670 
-675 ATGDAVETAQDQVD
+675 
-689 EFGTVFN
+689 
-696 STADSIGVDSSE
+696 STMSDITSV
-708 ISKASTSGFGAVGTA
+708 TSGMANDVTTDMGKAGTA

-750 DTLNSIDGNKV
+750 DILNSIDGNKV

-816 GTLRNGLAVVGEEG
+816 GTLTSGLAVVGEEG

-835 VQSGRAAVIPM
+835 VQSGRATVIPM
-846 TTRQRQAVQSGGN
+846 TTRQRQAVQGSGGN
-859 TVQVGITINNG
+859 TVHVGITINNG
-870 QFTAADAKRVA
+870 QFTTADAKRVA

-887 LGMVYR
+887 LGMAYR

>member
-95 EYDKLRREIIQT
+95 EYEKLQRQIIAT
-107 ENKLRS
+107 EQKLQS
-113 LSSQSSTV
+113 LASQASKSKKMLESISS
-121 EKELSD
+121 
-127 IASEA
+127 AA
-132 ENTGSSLSIFGE
+132 GG
-144 KAKNAFN
+144 
-151 KVETASNNVSDKLGK
+151 VSDKLGK
-166 VSSKLA
+166 LGDKLA

-206 KEHKVSVDTARQAW
+206 KEHKVSIDTARKAW
-220 EDFTIAS
+220 EDFAIAS

-294 DRMGI
+294 DRLGI
-299 GAEKFSKGRA
+299 GAEKFSKGLA

-357 MAKLAETVQPILP
+357 MAKLAETVQPILT

-450 GVPGIGMIG
+450 GIPGGGLIAAFAGLSVAFG
-459 TIGGITVALTGLVVG
+459 TYLANVDTMTKRTREFIQGIHDMQTANQEAVEAAQATMQDRLAEVEMTKEMAARVMELTG
-474 LLNAEKTTNEYVRAV
+474 
-489 QESAEKSR
+489 
-497 EAIAAAQESAQSTI
+497 AQSLD
-511 NNANAQAVILQK
+511 NQQKAELSSLVGIL
-523 VLDLNNAEDLNA
+523 N
-535 EKKETLAGLVDQLN
+535 DQ
-549 SKYPDLNLKIGENGR
+549 YPDLNLLLDEQGR

-569 AQSLEDYIKNLKDMA
+569 AKNLEEYIKNLEQSIKTEA
-584 LAQASYDL
+584 LRGVAVEQYKALWDAENNLKSLRGEQKKVTDDLNSVESELYDL
-592 LTAKAEALVK
+592 TGMT
-602 AEQELKKAKDE
+602 AEQIGLQQG
-613 HAAAQAEEN
+613 AQ
-622 KIRERALELT
+622 
-632 GKDVEELQN
+632 
-641 LYEKYGNLNMLSPEV
+641 GNLNFVNAEA
-656 RDEAL
+656 RDRVAEL
-661 KLTLAFGTQ
+661 LNRWGGLMESSGILRKEIL
-670 LQAVS
+670 LQQ
-675 ATGDAVETAQDQVD
+675 QDVAGLGA
-689 EFGTVFN
+689 EYS
-696 STADSIGVDSSE
+696 STMSDITNV
-708 ISKASTSGFGAVGTA
+708 TSGMANDVTTDMGKAGTA

-816 GTLRNGLAVVGEEG
+816 GTLTSGLAVVGEEG

-835 VQSGRAAVIPM
+835 VQSGRATVIPM
-846 TTRQRQAVQSGGN
+846 TTRQRQAVQGSGGN
-859 TVQVGITINNG
+859 TVHVGITINNG
-870 QFTAADAKRVA
+870 QFTTADAKRVA

-887 LGMVYR
+887 LGMAYR

>member
-95 EYDKLRREIIQT
+95 EYEKLQRQIIAT
-107 ENKLRS
+107 EQKLQS
-113 LSSQSSTV
+113 LASQASKSKKMLESISS
-121 EKELSD
+121 
-127 IASEA
+127 AA
-132 ENTGSSLSIFGE
+132 GG
-144 KAKNAFN
+144 
-151 KVETASNNVSDKLGK
+151 VSDKLGK
-166 VSSKLA
+166 LGDKLA

-177 VLGLGTAALSTVDS
+177 VLGLGTVALSTVDS

-206 KEHKVSVDTARQAW
+206 KEHKVSIDTARKAW
-220 EDFTIAS
+220 EDFAIAS

-294 DRMGI
+294 DRLGI
-299 GAEKFSKGRA
+299 GAEKFSKGIA

-357 MAKLAETVQPILP
+357 MAKLAETVQPILT

-450 GVPGIGMIG
+450 GIPGGGLIAAFAGLSVAFG
-459 TIGGITVALTGLVVG
+459 TYLANVDTMTKRTREFIQGIHDMQTANQEAVEAAQATMQDRLAEVEMTKEMAARVLELTG
-474 LLNAEKTTNEYVRAV
+474 
-489 QESAEKSR
+489 
-497 EAIAAAQESAQSTI
+497 AQSLD
-511 NNANAQAVILQK
+511 NQQKAELSSLVGIL
-523 VLDLNNAEDLNA
+523 N
-535 EKKETLAGLVDQLN
+535 DQ
-549 SKYPDLNLKIGENGR
+549 YPDLNLLLDEQGR
-564 LTKDS
+564 LTKNS
-569 AQSLEDYIKNLKDMA
+569 AKNLEEYIKNLEQSIKTEA
-584 LAQASYDL
+584 LRDVAVEQYKALWDAENNLKSLRGEQKKVTDDLNSVESELYDL
-592 LTAKAEALVK
+592 TGMT
-602 AEQELKKAKDE
+602 AEQIGLQRG
-613 HAAAQAEEN
+613 AQ
-622 KIRERALELT
+622 
-632 GKDVEELQN
+632 
-641 LYEKYGNLNMLSPEV
+641 GNLNFVNAEA
-656 RDEAL
+656 RDRVAEL
-661 KLTLAFGTQ
+661 LNRWSGLMESSGILRKEIL
-670 LQAVS
+670 LQQ
-675 ATGDAVETAQDQVD
+675 QDVAGLGA
-689 EFGTVFN
+689 EYS
-696 STADSIGVDSSE
+696 STMSDITNV
-708 ISKASTSGFGAVGTA
+708 TSGMANDVTTDMGKAGTA

-816 GTLRNGLAVVGEEG
+816 GTLTSGLAVVGEEG

-835 VQSGRAAVIPM
+835 VQSGRATVIPM
-846 TTRQRQAVQSGGN
+846 TTRQRQAVQGSGGN
-859 TVQVGITINNG
+859 TVHVGITINNG
-870 QFTAADAKRVA
+870 QFTTADAKRVA

-887 LGMVYR
+887 LGMAYR

>member
-15 DTTGLSKALG
+15 DTTGLSKALA
-25 GINKEISSTQKQLK
+25 GINKNITNTQKQLK
-39 EVERLLKLDPKNTEL
+39 EVEKLLKLDPKNTEL
-54 LAQKQR
+54 LEQKQR
-60 LLSEAITETSTKLD
+60 LLGDAIEQTSTKLD
-74 ALKQAEAKAQEQFKK
+74 ALKQAEAEAQKQFQK
-89 GELSRQ
+89 GDLSRE
-95 EYDKLRREIIQT
+95 EYEKLQRQIIATEQKLQGLTTQT
-107 ENKLRS
+107 SKTKKAFDNISKSSEDFAGKLDS
-113 LSSQSSTV
+113 LS
-121 EKELSD
+121 
-127 IASEA
+127 
-132 ENTGSSLSIFGE
+132 G
-144 KAKNAFN
+144 
-151 KVETASNNVSDKLGK
+151 
-166 VSSKLA
+166 KLA
-172 PVTAG
+172 PITAG
-177 VLGLGTAALSTVDS
+177 VLGLGAAAIGAVEG

-206 KEHKVSVDTARQAW
+206 KEHKVSIDTARKAW
-220 EDFTIAS
+220 EDFAIAS

-294 DRMGI
+294 DRLGI
-299 GAEKFSKGRA
+299 GAEKFSKGLA

-357 MAKLAETVQPILP
+357 MAKLAETVQPILT

-440 LLSKAMSTLS
+440 LLSKAMSTL
-450 GVPGIGMIG
+450 GAIPGGGLIAAFAGLSVAFG
-459 TIGGITVALTGLVVG
+459 TYLANVDTMTKRTREFIQGIHDMQTANQEAVEAAQATMQDRLAEVEMTKEMAARVLELTG
-474 LLNAEKTTNEYVRAV
+474 
-489 QESAEKSR
+489 
-497 EAIAAAQESAQSTI
+497 AQSLD
-511 NNANAQAVILQK
+511 NQQK
-523 VLDLNNAEDLNA
+523 AELSSLVGVLN
-535 EKKETLAGLVDQLN
+535 DQ
-549 SKYPDLNLKIGENGR
+549 YPDLNLQLDKQGR

-569 AQSLEDYIKNLKDMA
+569 AKNLEEYIKNLEQSIKTEA
-584 LAQASYDL
+584 LRGVAVEQYRALYDAESNLKKMRDEQKKVTNDLNSVEAELYDL
-592 LTAKAEALVK
+592 TGMT
-602 AEQELKKAKDE
+602 AEQIGMQQG
-613 HAAAQAEEN
+613 AQ
-622 KIRERALELT
+622 
-632 GKDVEELQN
+632 
-641 LYEKYGNLNMLSPEV
+641 GNLNFVNAEA
-656 RDEAL
+656 RDRVAELLNSWGGL
-661 KLTLAFGTQ
+661 KISSGELEKSIISQKQTVEDLGAQYNGTMSDITD
-670 LQAVS
+670 V
-675 ATGDAVETAQDQVD
+675 
-689 EFGTVFN
+689 
-696 STADSIGVDSSE
+696 
-708 ISKASTSGFGAVGTA
+708 TSGMANDVTTDLREVGTE
-723 ANEMKTEVG
+723 ANNMKTEVG

-739 TEVSDMATNIN
+739 TEVSNMATNIN
-750 DTLNSIDGNKV
+750 ETLAKIDGNAV
-761 GTNLATGMSNGIK
+761 GTNLATGMSDGIR

>member
-95 EYDKLRREIIQT
+95 EYEKLQRQIIAT
-107 ENKLRS
+107 EQKLQS
-113 LSSQSSTV
+113 LASQASKSKKMLESISS
-121 EKELSD
+121 
-127 IASEA
+127 AA
-132 ENTGSSLSIFGE
+132 GG
-144 KAKNAFN
+144 
-151 KVETASNNVSDKLGK
+151 VSDKLGK
-166 VSSKLA
+166 LGDKLA

-206 KEHKVSVDTARQAW
+206 KEHKVSIDTARKAW
-220 EDFTIAS
+220 EDFAIAS

-294 DRMGI
+294 DRLGI
-299 GAEKFSKGRA
+299 GAEKFSKGLA

-357 MAKLAETVQPILP
+357 MAKLAETVQPILT

-450 GVPGIGMIG
+450 GIPGGGLIAAFAGLSVAFG
-459 TIGGITVALTGLVVG
+459 TYLANVDTMTKRTREFIQGIHDMQTANQEAVEAAQATMQDRLAEVEMTKEMAARVLELTG
-474 LLNAEKTTNEYVRAV
+474 
-489 QESAEKSR
+489 
-497 EAIAAAQESAQSTI
+497 AQSLD
-511 NNANAQAVILQK
+511 NQQKAELSSLVGIL
-523 VLDLNNAEDLNA
+523 N
-535 EKKETLAGLVDQLN
+535 DQ
-549 SKYPDLNLKIGENGR
+549 YPDLNLQLDEQGR
-564 LTKDS
+564 LTATS
-569 AQSLEDYIKNLKDMA
+569 AKNLEDYIKNLEQSIKIEALRGVAVEQYRALYDAENNLKSLRDQELSTNTQLKDIEQKLFDLTGMTVDQIGMQQ
-584 LAQASYDL
+584 LAQ
-592 LTAKAEALVK
+592 
-602 AEQELKKAKDE
+602 
-613 HAAAQAEEN
+613 
-622 KIRERALELT
+622 
-632 GKDVEELQN
+632 
-641 LYEKYGNLNMLSPEV
+641 GNLNFVNAEARGEVAELINSWRGLKQSSDDLSTEI
-656 RDEAL
+656 ENQS
-661 KLTLAFGTQ
+661 GY
-670 LQAVS
+670 
-675 ATGDAVETAQDQVD
+675 VEDLRSDYKTTMSDMV
-689 EFGTVFN
+689 N
-696 STADSIGVDSSE
+696 STGTMEENVTTD
-708 ISKASTSGFGAVGTA
+708 FGDVGTE
-723 ANEMKTEVG
+723 ANDMSTEVG

-816 GTLRNGLAVVGEEG
+816 GTLTSGLAIVGEEG

-835 VQSGRAAVIPM
+835 VQSGRATVIPM
-846 TTRQRQAVQSGGN
+846 TTRQKQAVQGGGGN
-859 TVQVGITINNG
+859 TVNVGITINNG
-870 QFTAADAKRVA
+870 QFTASDAKRVA
-881 RMVNKE
+881 RMVNRE

>member
-95 EYDKLRREIIQT
+95 EYEKLQRQIIAT
-107 ENKLRS
+107 EQKLQS
-113 LSSQSSTV
+113 LASQASKSKKMLESISS
-121 EKELSD
+121 
-127 IASEA
+127 AA
-132 ENTGSSLSIFGE
+132 GG
-144 KAKNAFN
+144 
-151 KVETASNNVSDKLGK
+151 VSDKLGK
-166 VSSKLA
+166 LGDKLA

-177 VLGLGTAALSTVDS
+177 VLGLGTVALSTVDS

-206 KEHKVSVDTARQAW
+206 KEHKVSIDTARKAW
-220 EDFTIAS
+220 EDFAIAS

-294 DRMGI
+294 DRLGI
-299 GAEKFSKGRA
+299 GAEKFSKGIA

-357 MAKLAETVQPILP
+357 MAKLAETVQPILT

-450 GVPGIGMIG
+450 GIPGGGLIAAFAGLSVAFG
-459 TIGGITVALTGLVVG
+459 TYLANVDTMTKRTREFIQGIHDMQTANQEAVEAAQATMQDRLAEVEMTKEMAARVLELTG
-474 LLNAEKTTNEYVRAV
+474 
-489 QESAEKSR
+489 
-497 EAIAAAQESAQSTI
+497 AQSLD
-511 NNANAQAVILQK
+511 NQQKAELSSLVGIL
-523 VLDLNNAEDLNA
+523 N
-535 EKKETLAGLVDQLN
+535 DQ
-549 SKYPDLNLKIGENGR
+549 YPDLNLLLDEQGR
-564 LTKDS
+564 LTKNS
-569 AQSLEDYIKNLKDMA
+569 AKNLEEYIKNLEQSIKTEA
-584 LAQASYDL
+584 LRDVAVEQYKALWDAENNLKSLRGEQKKVTDDLNSVESELYDL
-592 LTAKAEALVK
+592 TGMTAEQIGLQRGAQGDLNFVNAEARDRV
-602 AEQELKKAKDE
+602 AELLNRWSGLMESSGILRKEVLLQQQDVAGLG
-613 HAAAQAEEN
+613 AE
-622 KIRERALELT
+622 
-632 GKDVEELQN
+632 
-641 LYEKYGNLNMLSPEV
+641 YS
-656 RDEAL
+656 
-661 KLTLAFGTQ
+661 
-670 LQAVS
+670 
-675 ATGDAVETAQDQVD
+675 
-689 EFGTVFN
+689 
-696 STADSIGVDSSE
+696 STMSDITNV
-708 ISKASTSGFGAVGTA
+708 TSGMANDVTTDMGKAGTA

-816 GTLRNGLAVVGEEG
+816 GTLTSGLAVVGEEG

-835 VQSGRAAVIPM
+835 VQSGRATVIPM
-846 TTRQRQAVQSGGN
+846 TTRQRQAVQGGGGN
-859 TVQVGITINNG
+859 TVHVGITINNG
-870 QFTAADAKRVA
+870 QFTTADAKRVA

-887 LGMVYR
+887 LGMAYR

>member
-15 DTTGLSKALG
+15 DTTGLSKALA
-25 GINKEISSTQKQLK
+25 GINKNITNTQKQLK
-39 EVERLLKLDPKNTEL
+39 EVEKLLKLDPKNTEL
-54 LAQKQR
+54 LEQKQR
-60 LLSEAITETSTKLD
+60 LLGDAIEQTSTKLG
-74 ALKQAEAKAQEQFKK
+74 ALKQAEAEAQKQFQK
-89 GELSRQ
+89 GDLSRE
-95 EYDKLRREIIQT
+95 EYEKLQRQIIATEQKLQGLTTQT
-107 ENKLRS
+107 SKTKKAFDNISKSSEDFAGKLDS
-113 LSSQSSTV
+113 LS
-121 EKELSD
+121 
-127 IASEA
+127 
-132 ENTGSSLSIFGE
+132 G
-144 KAKNAFN
+144 
-151 KVETASNNVSDKLGK
+151 
-166 VSSKLA
+166 KLA
-172 PVTAG
+172 PITAG
-177 VLGLGTAALSTVDS
+177 VLGLGAAAIGAVEG

-206 KEHKVSVDTARQAW
+206 KEHKVSIDTARKAW
-220 EDFTIAS
+220 EDFAIAS

-294 DRMGI
+294 DRLGI
-299 GAEKFSKGRA
+299 GAEKFSKGLA

-357 MAKLAETVQPILP
+357 MAKLAETVQPILT

-450 GVPGIGMIG
+450 GIPGGGLIAAFAGLSVAFG
-459 TIGGITVALTGLVVG
+459 TYLANVDTMTKRTREFIQGIHDMQTANQEAVEAAQATMQDRLAEVEMTKEMAARVLELTG
-474 LLNAEKTTNEYVRAV
+474 
-489 QESAEKSR
+489 
-497 EAIAAAQESAQSTI
+497 AQSLD
-511 NNANAQAVILQK
+511 NQQK
-523 VLDLNNAEDLNA
+523 SE
-535 EKKETLAGLVDQLN
+535 LAGLITLLNDQ
-549 SKYPDLNLKIGENGR
+549 YPDLNLQLDEQGR
-564 LTKDS
+564 LTATS
-569 AQSLEDYIKNLKDMA
+569 AKNLEDYIKNLEQSIKIEALRGVAVEQYRALYDAENNLKSLRDQELSTNTQLKDIEQKLFDLTGMTVDQIGMQQ
-584 LAQASYDL
+584 LAQ
-592 LTAKAEALVK
+592 
-602 AEQELKKAKDE
+602 
-613 HAAAQAEEN
+613 
-622 KIRERALELT
+622 
-632 GKDVEELQN
+632 
-641 LYEKYGNLNMLSPEV
+641 GNLNFVNAEARGEVAELINSWRGLKQSSDDLSTEI
-656 RDEAL
+656 ENQS
-661 KLTLAFGTQ
+661 GY
-670 LQAVS
+670 
-675 ATGDAVETAQDQVD
+675 VEDLRSDYKTTMSDMV
-689 EFGTVFN
+689 N
-696 STADSIGVDSSE
+696 STGTMEENVTTD
-708 ISKASTSGFGAVGTA
+708 FGDVGTE
-723 ANEMKTEVG
+723 ANDMSTEVG

-816 GTLRNGLAVVGEEG
+816 GTLTSGLAVVGEEG

-835 VQSGRAAVIPM
+835 VQSGRATVIPM
-846 TTRQRQAVQSGGN
+846 TTRQRQAVQGGGGN
-859 TVQVGITINNG
+859 TVHVGITINNG
-870 QFTAADAKRVA
+870 QFTTADAKRVA

-887 LGMVYR
+887 LGMAYR

>member
-15 DTTGLSKALG
+15 DTTGLSKALA
-25 GINKEISSTQKQLK
+25 GINKNITNTQKQLK
-39 EVERLLKLDPKNTEL
+39 EVGKLLKLDPKNTEL
-54 LAQKQR
+54 LEQKQR
-60 LLSEAITETSTKLD
+60 LLGDAIEQTSTKLD
-74 ALKQAEAKAQEQFKK
+74 ALKQAEAEAQKQFQK
-89 GELSRQ
+89 GDLSRE
-95 EYDKLRREIIQT
+95 EYEKLQRQIIATEQKLQGLTTQT
-107 ENKLRS
+107 SKTKKAFDNISKSSEDFAGKLDS
-113 LSSQSSTV
+113 LS
-121 EKELSD
+121 
-127 IASEA
+127 
-132 ENTGSSLSIFGE
+132 G
-144 KAKNAFN
+144 
-151 KVETASNNVSDKLGK
+151 
-166 VSSKLA
+166 KLA
-172 PVTAG
+172 PITAG
-177 VLGLGTAALSTVDS
+177 VLGLGAAAIGAVEG

-206 KEHKVSVDTARQAW
+206 KEHKVSIDTARKAW
-220 EDFTIAS
+220 EDFAIAS

-294 DRMGI
+294 DRLGI
-299 GAEKFSKGRA
+299 GAEKFSKGLA

-357 MAKLAETVQPILP
+357 MAKLAETVQPILT

-404 SPIAKIASSVTKGI
+404 SPIAKIASSVTNGI

-440 LLSKAMSTLS
+440 LLSKAMSTL
-450 GVPGIGMIG
+450 GAIPGGGLIAAFAGLSVAFG
-459 TIGGITVALTGLVVG
+459 TYLANVDTMTKRTREFIQGIHDMQTANQEAVEAAQATMQDRLAEVEMTKDMAARVLELTG
-474 LLNAEKTTNEYVRAV
+474 
-489 QESAEKSR
+489 
-497 EAIAAAQESAQSTI
+497 AQSLD
-511 NNANAQAVILQK
+511 NQQK
-523 VLDLNNAEDLNA
+523 AELSSLVGVLN
-535 EKKETLAGLVDQLN
+535 DQ
-549 SKYPDLNLKIGENGR
+549 YPDLNLQLDKQGR

-569 AQSLEDYIKNLKDMA
+569 AKNLEEYIKNLEQSIK
-584 LAQASYDL
+584 
-592 LTAKAEALVK
+592 TEALRDVAVEQYK
-602 AEQELKKAKDE
+602 ALWDAENNLKALRDQQKATTDQLNSAEQELY
-613 HAAAQAEEN
+613 N
-622 KIRERALELT
+622 LT
-632 GKDVEELQN
+632 GMTTEQIGMQQGAQGNLNFVNAEARDRVEEL
-641 LYEKYGNLNMLSPEV
+641 LNSWGG
-656 RDEAL
+656 L
-661 KLTLAFGTQ
+661 KLSSSDLEKSIISQKQTVEDLGAQYNGTMSDITD
-670 LQAVS
+670 V
-675 ATGDAVETAQDQVD
+675 
-689 EFGTVFN
+689 
-696 STADSIGVDSSE
+696 
-708 ISKASTSGFGAVGTA
+708 TSGMANDVTTDLREVGTE
-723 ANEMKTEVG
+723 ANNMETEVG

-739 TEVSDMATNIN
+739 TEVSNMATNIKE
-750 DTLNSIDGNKV
+750 TLAKIDGNAV
-761 GTNLATGMSNGIK
+761 GTNLATGMSDGIR
-774 NNSWKVSDEAKKM
+774 NNSWKVSGEAKKM

>member
-15 DTTGLSKALG
+15 DTTGLSKALA
-25 GINKEISSTQKQLK
+25 GINKNITNTQKQLK
-39 EVERLLKLDPKNTEL
+39 EVEKLLKLDPKNTEL
-54 LAQKQR
+54 LEQKQR
-60 LLSEAITETSTKLD
+60 LLGDAIEQTSTKLD
-74 ALKQAEAKAQEQFKK
+74 ALKQAEAEAQKQFQKGDISREEYEKLQRQIIATEQKLQGLTTQTSKTKKAFDNISKSSEDFA
-89 GELSRQ
+89 G
-95 EYDKLRREIIQT
+95 KLD
-107 ENKLRS
+107 S
-113 LSSQSSTV
+113 LS
-121 EKELSD
+121 
-127 IASEA
+127 
-132 ENTGSSLSIFGE
+132 G
-144 KAKNAFN
+144 
-151 KVETASNNVSDKLGK
+151 
-166 VSSKLA
+166 KLA
-172 PVTAG
+172 PITAG
-177 VLGLGTAALSTVDS
+177 VLGLGAAAIGAVEG

-206 KEHKVSVDTARQAW
+206 KEHKVSIDTARKAW
-220 EDFTIAS
+220 EDFAIAS

-294 DRMGI
+294 DRLGI
-299 GAEKFSKGRA
+299 GAEKFSKGLA

-357 MAKLAETVQPILP
+357 MAKLAETVQPILT

-592 LTAKAEALVK
+592 LTAKAEALVN
-602 AEQELKKAKDE
+602 AEQKLKKAKDE

-661 KLTLAFGTQ
+661 NLTLAFGTQ

-689 EFGTVFN
+689 EFRTVFN

-708 ISKASTSGFGAVGTA
+708 ISKESTSGFGAVGTA

-816 GTLRNGLAVVGEEG
+816 GTLTSGLAIVGEEG

-835 VQSGRAAVIPM
+835 VQSGRATVIPM
-846 TTRQRQAVQSGGN
+846 TTRQKQAVQGGGGN
-859 TVQVGITINNG
+859 TVNVGITINNG
-870 QFTAADAKRVA
+870 QFTASDAKRVA
-881 RMVNKE
+881 RMVNRE

>member
-15 DTTGLSKALG
+15 DTTGLSKALA
-25 GINKEISSTQKQLK
+25 GINKNITNTQKQLK
-39 EVERLLKLDPKNTEL
+39 EVEKLLKLDPKNTEL
-54 LAQKQR
+54 LEQKQR
-60 LLSEAITETSTKLD
+60 LLGDAIEQTSTKLD
-74 ALKQAEAKAQEQFKK
+74 ALKQAEAEAQKQFQKGDISREEYEKLQRQIIATEQKLQGLTTQTSKTKKAFDNISKSSEDFA
-89 GELSRQ
+89 G
-95 EYDKLRREIIQT
+95 KLD
-107 ENKLRS
+107 S
-113 LSSQSSTV
+113 LS
-121 EKELSD
+121 
-127 IASEA
+127 
-132 ENTGSSLSIFGE
+132 G
-144 KAKNAFN
+144 
-151 KVETASNNVSDKLGK
+151 
-166 VSSKLA
+166 KLA
-172 PVTAG
+172 PITAG
-177 VLGLGTAALSTVDS
+177 VLGLGAAAIGAVEG

-206 KEHKVSVDTARQAW
+206 KEHKVSIDTARKAW
-220 EDFTIAS
+220 EDFAIAS

-294 DRMGI
+294 DRLGI
-299 GAEKFSKGRA
+299 GAEKFSKGLA

-357 MAKLAETVQPILP
+357 MAKLAETVQPILT

-497 EAIAAAQESAQSTI
+497 EAIAAAQENAQSTI

-641 LYEKYGNLNMLSPEV
+641 LYAKYGNLNMLSPEV

-661 KLTLAFGTQ
+661 KLALAFGTQ
-670 LQAVS
+670 QQATS

-689 EFGTVFN
+689 EFGKVFN

-816 GTLRNGLAVVGEEG
+816 GTLTSGLAVVGEEG

-835 VQSGRAAVIPM
+835 VQSGRATVIPM
-846 TTRQRQAVQSGGN
+846 TTRQRQAVQGSGGN
-859 TVQVGITINNG
+859 TVHVGITINNG
-870 QFTAADAKRVA
+870 QFTASDAKRVA
-881 RMVNKE
+881 RMVNRE

>member
-95 EYDKLRREIIQT
+95 EYEKLQRQIIAT
-107 ENKLRS
+107 EQKLQS
-113 LSSQSSTV
+113 LASQASKSKKMLESISS
-121 EKELSD
+121 
-127 IASEA
+127 AA
-132 ENTGSSLSIFGE
+132 GG
-144 KAKNAFN
+144 
-151 KVETASNNVSDKLGK
+151 VSDKLGK
-166 VSSKLA
+166 LGDKLA

-206 KEHKVSVDTARQAW
+206 KEHKVSIDTARKAW
-220 EDFTIAS
+220 EDFAIAS

-294 DRMGI
+294 DRLGI
-299 GAEKFSKGRA
+299 GAEKFSKGLA

-357 MAKLAETVQPILP
+357 MAKLAETVQPILT

-450 GVPGIGMIG
+450 GIPGGGLIAAFAGLSVAFG
-459 TIGGITVALTGLVVG
+459 TYLANVDTMTKRTREFIQGIHDMQTANQEAVEAAQATMQDRLAEVEMTKEMAARVLELTG
-474 LLNAEKTTNEYVRAV
+474 
-489 QESAEKSR
+489 
-497 EAIAAAQESAQSTI
+497 AQSLD
-511 NNANAQAVILQK
+511 NQQKAELSSLVGIL
-523 VLDLNNAEDLNA
+523 N
-535 EKKETLAGLVDQLN
+535 DQ
-549 SKYPDLNLKIGENGR
+549 YPDLNLQLDEQGR
-564 LTKDS
+564 LTATS
-569 AQSLEDYIKNLKDMA
+569 AKNLEDYIKNLEQSIKIEALRGVAVEQYRALYDAENNLKSLRDQELSTNTQLKDIEQKLFDLTGMTVDQIGMQQ
-584 LAQASYDL
+584 LAQ
-592 LTAKAEALVK
+592 
-602 AEQELKKAKDE
+602 
-613 HAAAQAEEN
+613 
-622 KIRERALELT
+622 
-632 GKDVEELQN
+632 
-641 LYEKYGNLNMLSPEV
+641 GNLNFVNAEARGEVAELINSWRGLKQSSDDLSTEI
-656 RDEAL
+656 ENQS
-661 KLTLAFGTQ
+661 GY
-670 LQAVS
+670 
-675 ATGDAVETAQDQVD
+675 VEDLRSDYKTTMSDMV
-689 EFGTVFN
+689 N
-696 STADSIGVDSSE
+696 STGTMEENVTTD
-708 ISKASTSGFGAVGTA
+708 FGDVGTE
-723 ANEMKTEVG
+723 ANDMSTEVG

-816 GTLRNGLAVVGEEG
+816 GTLTSGLAVVGEEG

-835 VQSGRAAVIPM
+835 VQSGRATVIPM
-846 TTRQRQAVQSGGN
+846 TTRQKQAVQGGGGN
-859 TVQVGITINNG
+859 TVNVGITINNG
-870 QFTAADAKRVA
+870 QFTASDAKRVA
-881 RMVNKE
+881 RMVNRE

>member
-95 EYDKLRREIIQT
+95 EYEKLQRQIIAT
-107 ENKLRS
+107 EQKLQS
-113 LSSQSSTV
+113 LASQASKSKKMLESISS
-121 EKELSD
+121 
-127 IASEA
+127 AA
-132 ENTGSSLSIFGE
+132 GG
-144 KAKNAFN
+144 
-151 KVETASNNVSDKLGK
+151 VSDKLGK
-166 VSSKLA
+166 LGDKLA

-206 KEHKVSVDTARQAW
+206 KEHKVSIDTARKAW
-220 EDFTIAS
+220 EDFAIAS

-294 DRMGI
+294 DRLGI
-299 GAEKFSKGRA
+299 GAEKFSKGLA

-357 MAKLAETVQPILP
+357 MAKLAETVQPILT

-450 GVPGIGMIG
+450 GIPGIGMIG

-675 ATGDAVETAQDQVD
+675 ATGGAVETAQDQVD

-816 GTLRNGLAVVGEEG
+816 GTLTSGLAVVGEEG

-835 VQSGRAAVIPM
+835 VQSGRATVIPM
-846 TTRQRQAVQSGGN
+846 TTRQRQAVQGSGGN
-859 TVQVGITINNG
+859 TVHVGITINNG
-870 QFTAADAKRVA
+870 QFTTADAKRVA

-887 LGMVYR
+887 LGMAYR